1 MRQIH
6 ALNLDNRKPLRP
18 PRLAVPP
25 RCRRRYNPYVMNAIL
40 IRVWPLALVVL
51 MVALPAAGPLLD
63 HHFAERQ
70 PYHAHVGADSSHRH
84 DYRAAHIHPVDPA
97 TGESSDAPSPGAAL
111 VLYSF
116 EVSSPMASIAILANS
131 NLNDHLTTTA
141 ADSPLAIRAATE
153 AAFVSALVP
162 VPRRPPRA

>member
-1 MRQIH
+1 
-6 ALNLDNRKPLRP
+6 
-18 PRLAVPP
+18 
-25 RCRRRYNPYVMNAIL
+25 MNSVL
-40 IRVWPLALVVL
+40 IKIWPLLLIVV

-84 DYRAAHIHPVDPA
+84 DYRAAHAHPVDPA
-97 TGESSDAPSPGAAL
+97 TGESSDSPSPGAAL

-131 NLNDHLTTTA
+131 NLDDRLTA
-141 ADSPLAIRAATE
+141 AAASPLAIRAATE
-153 AAFVSALVP
+153 AALASALVP
-162 VPRRPPRA
+162 VPKRPPRA

>member
-1 MRQIH
+1 
-6 ALNLDNRKPLRP
+6 
-18 PRLAVPP
+18 
-25 RCRRRYNPYVMNAIL
+25 
-40 IRVWPLALVVL
+40 

-111 VLYSF
+111 ILYSLD
-116 EVSSPMASIAILANS
+116 VSSPMASIAILANS

-162 VPRRPPRA
+162 VPKRPPRA

>member
-1 MRQIH
+1 
-6 ALNLDNRKPLRP
+6 
-18 PRLAVPP
+18 
-25 RCRRRYNPYVMNAIL
+25 MNAIL

-70 PYHAHVGADSSHRH
+70 PYHTHVGADSSHRH
-84 DYRAAHIHPVDPA
+84 DYRAAHAHPPDSAAPA
-97 TGESSDAPSPGAAL
+97 TGESSAAPSPDAAL
-111 VLYSF
+111 ALYSF

-131 NLNDHLTTTA
+131 NLDDQLTAA

-153 AAFVSALVP
+153 AALASALVP
-162 VPRRPPRA
+162 VPKRPPRA